1 MNLLTTRRELAAF
14 KARRCPDRPLVLVP
28 TMGALHA
35 GHLSLVERGR
45 DVGDVMVSVFVNPTQ
60 FGPGEDFDA
69 YPRDLQRDLDLLAP
83 LEPVAVFAPSRQEMY
98 PREVAVSVQ
107 PGPAAEGLCGAT
119 RPGHFA
125 GVLTVVLKLLNLVG
139 PDVAIFG
146 RKDAQQ
152 CLVIGE
158 MVRDLDVPVRLIDH
172 PTMREDDGLAM
183 SSRNVYL
190 SGEARERALSLNR
203 ALRAARLAL
212 EAGERSTAQLVAL
225 MESELAAT
233 DQLDYAEIRRVSDLS
248 VPEAAA
254 GHLLLAVA
262 ARVEPA
268 RLIDNLVL
276 EVSDAG
282 VREASLLQEGD
293 SAS

>member
-1 MNLLTTRRELAAF
+1 MRVLRTRRELADFRA
-14 KARRCPDRPLVLVP
+14 ARDPARPLVLVP

-35 GHLSLVERGR
+35 GHLALVDRARSE
-45 DVGDVMVSVFVNPTQ
+45 GDVIVSIFVNPTQ
-60 FGPGEDFDA
+60 FGPGEDYDL
-69 YPRDLQRDLDLLAP
+69 YPRDLERDLDLLRP
-83 LEPVAVFAPSRQEMY
+83 LGAAAVFAPAR
-98 PREVAVSVQ
+98 REIYARDGGVSVV
-107 PGPAAEGLCGAT
+107 PGPAGHGLCGAS

-139 PDVAIFG
+139 PQVAVFG

-172 PTMREDDGLAM
+172 PTVREPDGLAM
-183 SSRNVYL
+183 SSRNAYL
-190 SGEARERALSLNR
+190 SAEARVRARALSR
-203 ALRAARLAL
+203 ALAAARAGLD
-212 EAGERSTAQLVAL
+212 AGERDPRALVAA
-225 MESELAAT
+225 MTAELRSA
-233 DQLDYAEIRRVSDLS
+233 DRLEYAEVRRVGDLA
-248 VPEAAA
+248 VPERAE

-276 EVSDAG
+276 VVSPAG
-282 VREASLLQEGD
+282 VREASLFDEGD
-293 SAS
+293 PTP